1 MIRVLIV
8 STTDLGFNG
17 ITSVIMN
24 YYRNIDKKK
33 IQFDFV
39 ICEKIHESVSDEIKK
54 LGGNIYI
61 LPSRK
66 KRLFKYI
73 KSLKSLVKENNYKV
87 VHVHGNSGTLYFD
100 IHALKQVGVSVRIA
114 HSHNSTCTYKII
126 HRLLKKPLSRETT
139 HPIACSKLAGDWLF
153 TKDYTVLNN
162 GIDIEKFKFNNE
174 VRDKYRREMDLEDKY
189 VIGHVGNFLYQK
201 NHEYLLKVFKEVV
214 NRNPK
219 AVLMLVGDGKL
230 EAEIK
235 SLINRLGIQDSVLM
249 LGKRSD
255 TAELMQAMDVFVFPS
270 RFEGLPVVL
279 VEAQSAG
286 LKCIISNAITK
297 ECQITGEVE
306 YLDLSEEIDKWVDKI
321 LMIKSGYQR
330 NIAFEKVRKSK
341 FNIKNETKKLEE
353 IYISNF

>member
-100 IHALKQVGVSVRIA
+100 IHALKQVGVPVRIA

-126 HRLLKKPLSRETT
+126 HRLLKKTLSRETT

>member
-1 MIRVLIV
+1 
-8 STTDLGFNG
+8 
-17 ITSVIMN
+17 MN

-100 IHALKQVGVSVRIA
+100 IHALKQVGVPVRIA

-174 VRDKYRREMDLEDKY
+174 VRDKYRRK
-189 VIGHVGNFLYQK
+189 
-201 NHEYLLKVFKEVV
+201 
-214 NRNPK
+214 
-219 AVLMLVGDGKL
+219 
-230 EAEIK
+230 
-235 SLINRLGIQDSVLM
+235 
-249 LGKRSD
+249 
-255 TAELMQAMDVFVFPS
+255 
-270 RFEGLPVVL
+270 
-279 VEAQSAG
+279 
-286 LKCIISNAITK
+286 
-297 ECQITGEVE
+297 
-306 YLDLSEEIDKWVDKI
+306 
-321 LMIKSGYQR
+321 
-330 NIAFEKVRKSK
+330 
-341 FNIKNETKKLEE
+341 
-353 IYISNF
+353 

>member
-100 IHALKQVGVSVRIA
+100 IHALKQVGVPVRIA

-201 NHEYLLKVFKEVV
+201 NHEYLLKVFKEVI

>member
-100 IHALKQVGVSVRIA
+100 IHALKQVGVPVRIA

-306 YLDLSEEIDKWVDKI
+306 YLDLSEEVDKWVDKI